1 MNTLKKGLSK
11 AILVALF
18 SSLLLSACNP
28 VSDNPNQDVT
38 NTPDFIMTDETSETS
53 GHIPKVEFSV
63 WKDSI
68 PDKCTSRY
76 GYLSLDASEKEIYNS
91 IVEGAK
97 NYSKEIEISRE
108 IKKERLEEIC
118 EMIFIEENSLYYLSD
133 EYTVNSS
140 ALTGKVTSVVLDYKY
155 DFEELAYLNTMTEE
169 KVAEI
174 LSKTDDSMSDVDKL
188 KIFHDEII
196 FGCKYETEGRY
207 VSTPFGALV
216 EGKALCEGYARAMAI
231 LCNKSGIENM
241 LATGT
246 QYNSDGNGNTTEEAH
261 MWNMIKLDGEWY
273 NMDVTWDD
281 PASIKDGRELPDD
294 YISYSYFLIPNNELR
309 PTLSVRT
316 DLIEP
321 PAAHSLENNYF
332 VYYGY
337 YAESY
342 DEALDILEKAIKDG
356 YERGDRYVRIKFST
370 PALYKEAAY
379 KLFSKKEIFTV
390 CPDMLPKKME
400 FYWNENAKC
409 IQFSIR

>member
-1 MNTLKKGLSK
+1 MKKGLSK
-11 AILVALF
+11 VMIIAIL

-28 VSDNPNQDVT
+28 VSENPG
-38 NTPDFIMTDETSETS
+38 NTDTDIPDFIMTDETTETS
-53 GHIPKVEFSV
+53 GHIPKVEFTV
-63 WKDSI
+63 WQDTI
-68 PDKCTSRY
+68 PDRCTSRY

-97 NYSKEIEISRE
+97 NYSEEIKISRE

-133 EYTVNSS
+133 EYTVTMH
-140 ALTGKVTSVVLDYKY
+140 ALTGKVTSVVLKYKY

-174 LSKTDDSMSDVDKL
+174 LSKTDDTMSDVDKL

-207 VSTPFGALV
+207 VGTPFGALV
-216 EGKALCEGYARAMAI
+216 DGNALCEGYARAMAI
-231 LCNKSGIENM
+231 LCNKAGIENM

-246 QYNSDGNGNTTEEAH
+246 QYNSDGNGVVTEEAH
-261 MWNMIKLDGEWY
+261 MWNMIKIDGLWY

-281 PASIKDGRELPDD
+281 PASIKDGGELPDD

-321 PAAHSLENNYF
+321 PSAFSNESNYF

-342 DEALDILEKAIKDG
+342 DEAKRILEKAIKEG
-356 YERGDRYVRIKFST
+356 YEKDDRYVRIKFST

-379 KLFSKKEIFTV
+379 KLFSKKEIFTI

-409 IQFSIR
+409 IQFSIK

>member
-1 MNTLKKGLSK
+1 MNALKKSLSK
-11 AILVALF
+11 AVLAVIF
-18 SSLLLSACNP
+18 SSVLLSACSP
-28 VSDNPNQDVT
+28 VSDNPGNAVT
-38 NTPDFIMTDETSETS
+38 DTPEFIVTDETTETS
-53 GHIPKVEFSV
+53 GHIPKVEFTK
-63 WKDSI
+63 WQDSI

-97 NYSKEIEISRE
+97 NYSKEIKISRE

-118 EMIFIEENSLYYLSD
+118 EMIIIEENSLYYLSD
-133 EYTVNSS
+133 EYILTHN
-140 ALTGKVTSVVLDYKY
+140 ALTGKVTSIVLNYKY
-155 DFEELAYLNTMTEE
+155 DYEELAYLNTMTEE

-188 KIFHDEII
+188 RIFHDEII
-196 FGCKYETEGRY
+196 FFFIYATEGRY
-207 VSTPFGALV
+207 ISTPFGALV
-216 EGKALCEGYARAMAI
+216 EGNALCEGYARAMAI

-241 LATGT
+241 IATGT

-261 MWNMIKLDGEWY
+261 MWNMIKVDGLWY

-281 PASIKDGRELPDD
+281 PASIKDGRELGDD

-309 PTLSVRT
+309 PTLSIRT
-316 DLIEP
+316 DLVEP
-321 PAAHSLENNYF
+321 PMAYSLDSNYF

-342 DEALDILEKAIKDG
+342 DEAKEILEKAIKDG
-356 YERGDRYVRIKFST
+356 YERGDHYVRIKLST

-379 KLFSKKEIFTV
+379 KLFSKKEIFTI

>member
-1 MNTLKKGLSK
+1 MKKNSFK
-11 AILVALF
+11 VVVMAVFAVMLF
-18 SSLLLSACNP
+18 SACKPTTVNP
-28 VSDNPNQDVT
+28 EHMGTDIPE
-38 NTPDFIMTDETSETS
+38 FIVTDETTETS
-53 GHIPKVEFSV
+53 GHIPKAEFV
-63 WKDSI
+63 RWEDSI

-97 NYSKEIEISRE
+97 NYTKEIKISRE

-133 EYTVNSS
+133 EYIVTLN
-140 ALTGKVTSVVLDYKY
+140 ALTGKVTSIVLEYKY
-155 DFEELAYLNTMTEE
+155 DYEELAYLNTMTEE
-169 KVAEI
+169 RVAEI
-174 LSKTDDSMSDVDKL
+174 LSKITDDMSDVDKL
-188 KIFHDEII
+188 KVFHDEII

-216 EGKALCEGYARAMAI
+216 EGNALCEGYARAMAI
-231 LCNKSGIENM
+231 LCNKVGIENM
-241 LATGT
+241 LSTGT
-246 QYNSDGNGNTTEEAH
+246 QYNTDGNGVTTEESH
-261 MWNMIKLDGEWY
+261 MWNMIKIDGEWY

-281 PASIKDGRELPDD
+281 PASVKDGRELPDD
-294 YISYSYFLIPNNELR
+294 YISYSYFLIPNSELR
-309 PTLSVRT
+309 PTLSIRT

-321 PAAHSLENNYF
+321 PMAYSLENNYF

-342 DEALDILEKAIKDG
+342 ADAKKILEKAIKDG
-356 YERGDRYVRIKFST
+356 YENGDRYVRIKFST

-379 KLFSKKEIFTV
+379 KLFSQKEIFTI

-400 FYWNENAKC
+400 FFWNENAKC